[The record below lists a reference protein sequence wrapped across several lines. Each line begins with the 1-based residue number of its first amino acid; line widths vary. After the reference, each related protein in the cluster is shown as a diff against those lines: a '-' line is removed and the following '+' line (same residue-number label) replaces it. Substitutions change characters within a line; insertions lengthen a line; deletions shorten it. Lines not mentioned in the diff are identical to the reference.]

1 MLWTQ
6 PLRRYFQF
14 SGRACR
20 AEYWQFIAVA
30 VAAYLFAGMLD
41 LGREGLSGTPSLA
54 LLVMLGLAIPA
65 YAVTFRRL
73 HDRGVTGWVIG
84 LQWVL
89 NGIYF
94 AVDRM
99 RAGTRGSLIDAPFAL
114 INGID
119 ILLTLALA
127 IYIVVQLSRPGDVG
141 DNTYGPPPS
150 DLIAEPPPADAR
162 PAADRVSELERL
174 TKLHRAGVLTDA
186 EFEQQKAAIL
196 ERG

>member
-14 SGRACR
+14 SGRASR
-20 AEYWQFIAVA
+20 AEYWQFIAAA
-30 VAAYLFAGMLD
+30 VAAYLIAATLD
-41 LGREGLSGTPSLA
+41 VGREGLEGTPSLA
-54 LLVMLGLAIPA
+54 LLVMLGLGIPA

-84 LQWVL
+84 LQWIL

-114 INGID
+114 INGVD
-119 ILLTLALA
+119 IVLTLALA
-127 IYIVVQLSRPGDVG
+127 IYIVVQLSRPGDAI
-141 DNTYGPPPS
+141 DNAYGPPPV
-150 DLIAEPPPADAR
+150 DQVDMPPSHGS
-162 PAADRVSELERL
+162 AADRVAELERL
-174 TKLHRAGVLTDA
+174 TKLHRSGVLTDA
-186 EFEQQKAAIL
+186 EFEHQKAAVL
-196 ERG
+196 THE

>member
-14 SGRACR
+14 SGRASR

-30 VAAYLFAGMLD
+30 VAAYLVAGVLD
-41 LGREGLSGTPSLA
+41 IGREGLDGTPSLA
-54 LLVMLGLAIPA
+54 LLVMLGLGVPA

-73 HDRGVTGWVIG
+73 HDRGVSGWIVG
-84 LQWVL
+84 LQWAL
-89 NGIYF
+89 NGVYF
-94 AVDRM
+94 VVDRL

-127 IYIVVQLSRPGDVG
+127 IYIVVQLCRPGG
-141 DNTYGPPPS
+141 GGANAYGAPPV
-150 DLIAEPPPADAR
+150 DHVHRPPATYA
-162 PAADRVSELERL
+162 PSAPDRVAELERL
-174 TKLHRAGVLTDA
+174 TKLHCGGVLSDA
-186 EFEQQKAAIL
+186 EYEHQKAAVL
-196 ERG
+196 ARE

>member
-14 SGRACR
+14 SGRASR

-30 VAAYLFAGMLD
+30 IVAYLVAGILD
-41 LGREGLSGTPSLA
+41 LGRGGMGGTPSLA
-54 LLVMLGLAIPA
+54 LLVMLGLGIPA
-65 YAVTFRRL
+65 YGVTFRRL
-73 HDRGVTGWVIG
+73 HDRGVTGWVVG

-127 IYIVVQLSRPGDVG
+127 IYIVVQLSRPGDAG
-141 DNTYGPPPS
+141 DNAYGPPPV
-150 DLIAEPPPADAR
+150 DRVHVPPTHVSTP
-162 PAADRVSELERL
+162 DRVSELERL
-174 TKLHRAGVLTDA
+174 TKLHRGGVLTDA
-186 EFEQQKAAIL
+186 EFEHQKAAIL
-196 ERG
+196 KRG